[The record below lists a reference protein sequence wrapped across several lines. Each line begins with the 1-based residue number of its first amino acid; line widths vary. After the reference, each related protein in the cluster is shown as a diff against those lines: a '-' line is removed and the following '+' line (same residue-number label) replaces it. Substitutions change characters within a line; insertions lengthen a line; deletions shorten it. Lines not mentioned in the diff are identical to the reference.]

1 MCSGKLSVEGAEL
14 AAAAIDMQGMETR
27 LSSIFW
33 VYIMERK
40 YIFIQIFFKKSDLNV
55 VYYLDIKASN
65 KQRR

>member
-1 MCSGKLSVEGAEL
+1 
-14 AAAAIDMQGMETR
+14 ME
-27 LSSIFW
+27 W
-33 VYIMERK
+33 K